1 MTLNFFLLFAA
12 VVIVLCVGLNNVS
25 SKLGIP
31 MLLAFMA
38 LGMLFGTEGP
48 VLKVD
53 FNSFETAETICT
65 IALIFIIFYGGFGT
79 RWTEAKPVALKSG
92 ILASLGTVITAAAVG
107 IFARYILGFPPL
119 FSYLIGAVLSSTD
132 AASVFAILRSK
143 KLGLKYNTAS
153 MLEIESGSND
163 PFSYMLTIIM
173 MTIVDGAISAGGM
186 IYTIFAQIIYGAAF
200 GFIISYGAI
209 WLMRKIKITATGF
222 DVLFIFGVAIL
233 SYALPSSLGGNGYL
247 SAYIAGIVLGNTEIY
262 GKKTLVAFFD
272 GVTNLMQVLIFFL
285 LGLLVT
291 PSKLP
296 EVVLPALAI
305 AAFMTLVARPIA
317 IFSLLGPFKC
327 KPNQMLL
334 TSFVGLRGAASIVF
348 AIMATPAA
356 MQIIGNHDILF
367 NIVFTV
373 VLFSI
378 GIQGSLIPFISK
390 KCKMIDDNENILK
403 TFTDYAED
411 DTQACF
417 IEMRI
422 RDNGPWIGHTLKE
435 LKFPRDIL
443 AAVLIRGKEVIIP
456 NGRTII
462 EAQDRIVFSTKS
474 FIDHN
479 IIHLSERKIT
489 KDNENIGKKIF
500 QYSPSPNE
508 LVVLIRRGEEV
519 IIPKGD
525 TVIRENDIL
534 VINSI

>member
-1 MTLNFFLLFAA
+1 MTLNLFLLFAA
-12 VVIVLCVGLNNVS
+12 IVVILCVGLNNVS
-25 SKLGIP
+25 SKIGIP

-38 LGMLFGTEGP
+38 LGMLFGANGP
-48 VLKVD
+48 IFKID
-53 FNSFETAETICT
+53 FNNFELAETICT
-65 IALIFIIFYGGFGT
+65 VALIFIMFYGGFGT
-79 RWTEAKPVALKSG
+79 RWTEAKPVALKAG
-92 ILASLGTVITAAAVG
+92 ILSSVGTVLTAAFVG
-107 IFARYILGFPPL
+107 LFARYVLDFPPL

-153 MLEIESGSND
+153 LLEIESGSND

-173 MTIVDGAISAGGM
+173 MTIIDGAVSGGSM
-186 IYTIFAQIIYGAAF
+186 AYTIFAQIVYGVAMGF
-200 GFIISYGAI
+200 GISYGAI
-209 WLMRKIKITATGF
+209 WLMRRMKITATGF
-222 DVLFIFGVAIL
+222 DVLFIFGVAII
-233 SYALPSSLGGNGYL
+233 SYALPGAIGGNGYL

-272 GVTNLMQVLIFFL
+272 GVTDLMQVLIFFL

-296 EVVLPALAI
+296 QVVLPALAI
-305 AAFMTLVARPIA
+305 AAFMTLIARPAA
-317 IFSLLGPFKC
+317 IFALLAPFKC

-356 MQIIGNHDILF
+356 MSIVGGHDTLF

-378 GIQGSLIPFISK
+378 GIQGSLIPFIAK
-390 KCKMIDDNENILK
+390 RCNMVDDNENILK

-422 RDNGPWIGHTLKE
+422 RDNGPWVGHTLKD

-443 AAVLIRGKEVIIP
+443 AAVLIRGNEVIIP
-456 NGRTII
+456 NGRTIVQ
-462 EAQDRIVFSTKS
+462 AQDRIVFSTKS

-479 IIHLSERKIT
+479 IIHLSERKMN
-489 KDNENIGKKIF
+489 KGNDNIGKRIF
-500 QYSPSPNE
+500 QYSPDPNE
-508 LVVLIRRGEEV
+508 LVVLIRRNDEV

-525 TVIRENDIL
+525 TIIQENDIL